1 MRTRAVARYVRVS
14 PSKARLVLN
23 LVHGKQAGEALTI
36 LQHTHRVAARLI
48 EKVLRSAI
56 ANAEHNH
63 QVRTLDDLRI
73 VQAIADGGPSMKRVQ
88 PRAMG
93 RAFFIRHRTSHLT
106 IVLSDEV
113 APRMT
118 GGQPV
123 GNQTPSARAPG
134 VAARGGRKG

>member
-1 MRTRAVARYVRVS
+1 MRVPPA
-14 PSKARLVLN
+14 KARLVLN
-23 LVHGKQAGEALTI
+23 QLRGKRVSEALQI
-36 LQHTHRVAARLI
+36 LPFIRRAAARLV

-73 VQAIADGGPSMKRVQ
+73 VTAIADGGPSMKRVQ

-106 IVLSDEV
+106 IVLSDEAAPAAAGGQGRAV
-113 APRMT
+113 TPAPAPR
-118 GGQPV
+118 
-123 GNQTPSARAPG
+123 A
-134 VAARGGRKG
+134 AARGGRKG